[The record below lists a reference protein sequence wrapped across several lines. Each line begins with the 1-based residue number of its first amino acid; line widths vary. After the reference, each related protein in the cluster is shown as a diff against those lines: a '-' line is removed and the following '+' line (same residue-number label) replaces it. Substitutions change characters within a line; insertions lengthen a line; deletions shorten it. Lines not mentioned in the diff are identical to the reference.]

1 MAKTMMLVTA
11 TMLPLVNA
19 QEQPHGLG
27 RKMCERKGQNMKA
40 ENKVGGEAF
49 IECEKD
55 VLNMRLGRSDDATG
69 GSEGQVGEWLEGG
82 CVSSYTTLLPLK
94 LSKKKI
100 LDDGPLTKEACEEFC
115 GTITD
120 EKIVAVGFRPRAD
133 RNRNME
139 RESHTHQCACY
150 YNVAI
155 TGAKFKENESQ
166 SECKMMPKQQSH
178 DNPAGEPLREP
189 LPEPL
194 PENLHPWRPD
204 LRCGEAFK
212 NYLGEPAQ
220 CNPDDQDGFTCCSD
234 AGWCG
239 KSRLHCSCNDC
250 LDYSHDKSK
259 WKCVDE
265 KNLPRDD
272 VNSGDTSVTRCLQ
285 AYQKL
290 YLNKSGGYWNRKKY
304 NTCTK
309 VLTWPES
316 CTDEWKETKVCCPK
330 ICKLQNRATSCPSEE
345 EIAEKYGGGPQ
356 MVV

>member
-19 QEQPHGLG
+19 QTRPDGLG
-27 RKMCERKGQNMKA
+27 KIMCERIGQNMLA
-40 ENKVGGEAF
+40 ENIVGGEAF

-55 VLNMRLGRSDDATG
+55 LLVRSDDATG
-69 GSEGQVGEWLEGG
+69 GSEGQVGEWLRGG
-82 CVSSYTTLLPLK
+82 CDSSFTTVLPVR
-94 LSKKKI
+94 LSPKEI
-100 LDDGPLTKEACEEFC
+100 LDDGPLTKEACEKFC

-139 RESHTHQCACY
+139 RERLTHQCACY
-150 YNVAI
+150 YDVAI
-155 TGAKFKENESQ
+155 TGAKFKENESK
-166 SECKMMPKQQSH
+166 SECKMMPKQRSH
-178 DNPAGEPLREP
+178 DDPAD
-189 LPEPL
+189 
-194 PENLHPWRPD
+194 PWRPD

-220 CNPDDQDGFTCCSD
+220 CNPDDLGGFTCCSD

-239 KSRLHCSCNDC
+239 KSRLHCSCPDC
-250 LDYSHDKSK
+250 LDYSRDRSK

-265 KNLPRDD
+265 ENLPGEDLDD
-272 VNSGDTSVTRCLQ
+272 DDTSVTRCLE
-285 AYQKL
+285 AYQQL
-290 YLNKSGGYWNRKKY
+290 YSNKSGGSWKHEEY

-309 VLTWPES
+309 AITYPGNSLS
-316 CTDEWKETKVCCPK
+316 CTDEWKEVNVCCPK
-330 ICKLQNRATSCPSEE
+330 TCKDKNRPTSCPTAE
-345 EIAEKYGGGPQ
+345 EIAEKYGDGPQ